1 MPKSLSGCAL
11 AYAAISLN
19 QGQGTMMLADD
30 TMPCSMPWIVAML
43 TECDMPAS
51 SA

>member
-1 MPKSLSGCAL
+1 MPKSRSGCAL

-19 QGQGTMMLADD
+19 QGQGTMMLADE
-30 TMPCSMPWIVAML
+30 TMPCSIAAIVARL